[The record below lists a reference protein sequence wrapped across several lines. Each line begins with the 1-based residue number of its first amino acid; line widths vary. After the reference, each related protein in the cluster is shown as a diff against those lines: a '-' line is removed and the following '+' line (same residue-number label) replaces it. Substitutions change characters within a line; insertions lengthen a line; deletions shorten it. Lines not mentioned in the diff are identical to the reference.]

1 MWNEEQDGGYRP
13 PYVDPLSG
21 VSVTAPASGWTPP
34 PVREEPA
41 GASWMPPPGPGEEQ
55 AGEPAAKVTDAE
67 LEDALATV
75 VEIFN
80 RASREEQAAQEDAQP
95 APAAQER
102 PRVDPSA
109 VWTPPA
115 AEQPLVEQPAA
126 QPPAP
131 DPEPVQT
138 PPAGSWTPPAREAGP
153 EREEPR
159 PQADGAAWSAPGG
172 AAGQAP
178 GWTPGAQSFDPTTAA
193 AVAAAMATVFADI
206 GRTQYGVQSQPGPG
220 TPQGGGQ
227 FNTSIENVVA
237 AIMSDAGRRTGVQP
251 DAAQERAAEEEMV
264 EIISSVHSWEAAPE
278 PQAEEAEWDPI
289 QAEAA
294 RVRATIRE
302 DQGARE
308 PERPRAQESAAP
320 PNAEP
325 PEPETQKSAPR
336 RAEQRGERPVYGRA
350 VKARRP
356 RAKLRIAR
364 GARAKGMRGGLDLSK
379 TRLNVAIQ
387 RKTMASPS
395 RAIPIFLLVLVCI
408 AAFGYFGVYQFMAR
422 ANQEESVLRA
432 LQAEAARL
440 TQATAGFPAVQQEYT
455 LYGKSW
461 MTEEE
466 QAQVDVLEV
475 LALSESELMPRARVQ
490 NVTMN
495 QNVLSV
501 TMSGVTLD
509 ATALIVSNLEAM
521 DIVEKVSVYTAA
533 SLDDQNG
540 VVSPGG
546 YVPEQPEGV
555 QAPVQAQPGAGAAVN
570 TNVTMS
576 ITLKD
581 PDYAP
586 PPAPAPEAQGG
597 EEAAG

>member
-21 VSVTAPASGWTPP
+21 VSVTAPGSGWTPP

-41 GASWMPPPGPGEEQ
+41 VGSWTPPPGPGEEQ
-55 AGEPAAKVTDAE
+55 AGEPAARVTDAE

-80 RASREEQAAQEDAQP
+80 RASQEEQAAQEDAQP
-95 APAAQER
+95 APAAEER
-102 PRVDPSA
+102 PRAEPSA
-109 VWTPPA
+109 VWTPPV
-115 AEQPLVEQPAA
+115 AERPAPT
-126 QPPAP
+126 PPPTP
-131 DPEPVQT
+131 DPEQT
-138 PPAGSWTPPAREAGP
+138 PPAGSWTPPDRESGP

-172 AAGQAP
+172 QAGQAP
-178 GWTPGAQSFDPTTAA
+178 GWTPPAQGFDPTTAA

-206 GRTQYGVQSQPGPG
+206 GRTQYGIQSPPGPG
-220 TPQGGGQ
+220 APQAGGQ

-237 AIMSDAGRRTGVQP
+237 AIMSDASRRTGAGP

-264 EIISSVHSWEAAPE
+264 EIISSVHSWETAAE
-278 PQAEEAEWDPI
+278 PQAEEAKWDPI

-308 PERPRAQESAAP
+308 PERPQAQESAAP
-320 PNAEP
+320 PTVEP
-325 PEPETQKSAPR
+325 PEPEAQKSAPG
-336 RAEQRGERPVYGRA
+336 RAEQRGDRPVYGRA

-379 TRLNVAIQ
+379 TRLNVAVQ

-395 RAIPIFLLVLVCI
+395 RAIPVFLLVLVCI
-408 AAFGYFGVYQFMAR
+408 AAFGYFGVYQFMGR
-422 ANQEESVLRA
+422 ANQEEAVLRA

-440 TQATAGFPAVQQEYT
+440 TQATAGFPAVQQEYN

-490 NVTMN
+490 NVSMN

-533 SLDDQNG
+533 SLDDQYG

-555 QAPVQAQPGAGAAVN
+555 QAPVQAQPDAGAAVN

-581 PDYAP
+581 PDYTP
-586 PPAPAPEAQGG
+586 PPAPVPEAQGG

>member
-1 MWNEEQDGGYRP
+1 MWNEEQGGGYRP

-21 VSVTAPASGWTPP
+21 VSVTAPAAGWTPP
-34 PVREEPA
+34 P
-41 GASWMPPPGPGEEQ
+41 GPDGEQ
-55 AGEPAAKVTDAE
+55 AEAPAAKVTDAE

-80 RASREEQAAQEDAQP
+80 RAGQEEQAAQEGAQP
-95 APAAQER
+95 AHAAQER
-102 PRVDPSA
+102 PRVEPSA

-115 AEQPLVEQPAA
+115 AEQTT
-126 QPPAP
+126 PAP
-131 DPEPVQT
+131 EPGRT
-138 PPAGSWTPPAREAGP
+138 PPAGDWIPPVREAGP
-153 EREEPR
+153 EREEPQ
-159 PQADGAAWSAPGG
+159 PQAAQETWSAPAGQT
-172 AAGQAP
+172 GQAP
-178 GWTPGAQSFDPTTAA
+178 GWTPPTQGFDPTTAA

-206 GRTQYGVQSQPGPG
+206 GRTQYGIQSPPGPG
-220 TPQGGGQ
+220 APQGGGQ
-227 FNTSIENVVA
+227 FNTSIENGVA
-237 AIMSDAGRRTGVQP
+237 AIMSDASRITGARP

-294 RVRATIRE
+294 RVRANYQG
-302 DQGARE
+302 QGAAE
-308 PERPRAQESAAP
+308 PERPQAQESAAP
-320 PNAEP
+320 PTAEP
-325 PEPETQKSAPR
+325 PEPEAQKSAPR
-336 RAEQRGERPVYGRA
+336 RAEQRGDRPVYGRA

-356 RAKLRIAR
+356 KAKLRIAR

-379 TRLNVAIQ
+379 TRLNVAVQ

-395 RAIPIFLLVLVCI
+395 RAIPVFLLVLVCI
-408 AAFGYFGVYQFMAR
+408 AAFGYFGVYQFMGR
-422 ANQEESVLRA
+422 ANQEEAVLRA

-440 TQATAGFPAVQQEYT
+440 TQATAEFPAVQQEYN

-475 LALSESELMPRARVQ
+475 LALSESEPMPRARVQ

-533 SLDDQNG
+533 SLDDQYG

-555 QAPVQAQPGAGAAVN
+555 QAPVQAQPGTGAAVN

-581 PDYAP
+581 PDYTP